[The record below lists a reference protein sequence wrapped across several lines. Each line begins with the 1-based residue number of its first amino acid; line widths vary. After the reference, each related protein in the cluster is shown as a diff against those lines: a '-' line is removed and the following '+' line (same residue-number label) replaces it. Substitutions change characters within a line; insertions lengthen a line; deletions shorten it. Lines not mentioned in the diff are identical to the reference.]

1 MRKFFHQIHLWL
13 SIPLGLFISII
24 CFTGAILVLE
34 KPITRMV
41 YPETQIQQAD
51 AQQAQGNRNGRPA
64 DAQQAQGNR
73 HGRPADAQQA
83 QGNQHGPQAGP
94 QTKRQSLAFFR
105 QVRTLHRWLLN
116 APAQRGEQSAG
127 KLIVGIT
134 TVALVVI
141 LVSGLV
147 IWFPRQHDGLKKRL
161 QVSCSK
167 GWPRFWHDTHVALG
181 FYCTLFLLI
190 MALTGLTWSFRGY
203 RTFVYTLFGDP
214 QGQSLRGF
222 FYSLHTGSWGG
233 VVTQII
239 YFIAALIG
247 GTLPLT
253 GYYLWWKKRKRK

>member
-73 HGRPADAQQA
+73 HGQPADAQQA

-147 IWFPRQHDGLKKRL
+147 IW
-161 QVSCSK
+161 
-167 GWPRFWHDTHVALG
+167 
-181 FYCTLFLLI
+181 
-190 MALTGLTWSFRGY
+190 
-203 RTFVYTLFGDP
+203 
-214 QGQSLRGF
+214 
-222 FYSLHTGSWGG
+222 
-233 VVTQII
+233 
-239 YFIAALIG
+239 
-247 GTLPLT
+247 
-253 GYYLWWKKRKRK
+253 

>member
-64 DAQQAQGNR
+64 DAQQAQGN
-73 HGRPADAQQA
+73 
-83 QGNQHGPQAGP
+83 QHGP